1 MGSGPRF
8 YMTNF
13 FTQIN
18 LAFLIGLIL
27 ELHAIL
33 VNTCSDCWSKKFS
46 VRFSSSWRQEG
57 LSLKFLLCQSLRQ
70 LAAFVFPFEKD
81 RELLSLLIKMMWL
94 LYEDQVTFEA
104 QISTADSLAW
114 ESYKTSYIQFFFF
127 LSLFYKTIL

>member
-33 VNTCSDCWSKKFS
+33 VNTCSDCWSKKLS

-127 LSLFYKTIL
+127 LSLFYKAIL